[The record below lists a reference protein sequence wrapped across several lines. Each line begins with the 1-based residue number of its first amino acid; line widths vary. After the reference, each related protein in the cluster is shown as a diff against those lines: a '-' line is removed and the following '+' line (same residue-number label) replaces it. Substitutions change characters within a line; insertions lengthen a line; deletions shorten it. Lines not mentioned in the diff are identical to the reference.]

1 MHKIS
6 QPVIKKDHTEKMGGE
21 AKYIA
26 DLKFARMLYA
36 GILRSTKARAVI
48 EGIKIPELE
57 EGYYVIDYKDVT
69 GINLLKVVTSE
80 QPIFAE
86 NRVNFIGEA
95 ILLVAGE
102 EEKRV
107 NEIVDSIEI
116 RYKEENAVL
125 TLEEAEIFTSEYEY
139 KKGNSTE
146 AFGQAARVIEETFR
160 TGYQEQAYIE
170 PQGVIGCFQDN
181 KVTIYGSMQCPYYV
195 KDAVIQTLGFKK
207 EQVQIIQATTGG
219 GFGGKEDY
227 PSLLACQAAVAAVK
241 IKRPIRLI
249 LNRREDMSV
258 TPKRHPAHLVYRAAL
273 DSENHIAGMDVD
285 IKLDGGAY
293 AGLSSVVLQ
302 RSLISATGVYLIP
315 NIKVHGRVMVTNTV
329 PNGAFRGF
337 GAPQSFFAVETFMA
351 HLAKEIGA
359 GPLEL
364 KKKYLVKQGD
374 STATGGKFHYPVILP
389 RMLGKIEEMSGY
401 SSKKESYRNQG
412 TRFKKGIGMA
422 LFLHGCGF
430 TGSAERDYI
439 QSVVKLVKYEDDT
452 LEILASNTDIGQ
464 GLKTTLSKV
473 VAEVLE
479 IPLEQIKYSNPDT
492 DRVPDSG
499 PTVASRS
506 LMIVGKLL
514 ERASGRLKDTWK
526 SGEYQVVEEHYRQP
540 YMIPWNPD
548 TFSGD
553 AYPTYSW
560 GINVVEVEVDTL
572 LATTNLLGVWGVYD
586 VGTVIDETI
595 MRGQMEGGML
605 QGFGYGSMEK
615 MESINGIVRQGSITD
630 YMIPTAKDT
639 IPFETAALDNPYD
652 EGPFGAKGAGELTI
666 LGTAPAYAEAVE
678 QAVGAGIYSI
688 PITPEKLIELI

>member
-1 MHKIS
+1 MHEIS
-6 QPVIKKDHTEKMGGE
+6 HSVTKKDHREKMNGG
-21 AKYIA
+21 AGYIA
-26 DLKFARMLYA
+26 DLKFDGMLYA
-36 GILRSTKARAVI
+36 KILRSEKPCAVI
-48 EGIKIPELE
+48 KEIRIPELE
-57 EGYYVIDYKDVT
+57 EGYYVIDYRDIK
-69 GINLLKVVTSE
+69 GSNLLKVVTSE
-80 QPIFAE
+80 QPVFAE

-102 EEKRV
+102 EESRV
-107 NEIVDSIEI
+107 KEIVRSVEVI
-116 RYKEENAVL
+116 YKEETPVL
-125 TLEEAEIFTSEYEY
+125 TLEESEVFTHEYEY
-139 KKGNSTE
+139 KKGKPEE
-146 AFGQAARVIEETFR
+146 AFRQAVKVMEETFH

-170 PQGVIGCFQDN
+170 PQGVIGCCQDG
-181 KVTIYGSMQCPYYV
+181 KITVYGSMQCPYYV
-195 KDAVIQTLGFKK
+195 KDAVVQTLGVGQD
-207 EQVQIIQATTGG
+207 QVQIIQTTTGG

-249 LNRREDMSV
+249 LDRREDMEV
-258 TPKRHPAHLVYRAAL
+258 TTKRHPARLVYKAAL
-273 DSENHIAGMDVD
+273 DAGNRIIGMDID

-293 AGLSSVVLQ
+293 AGLSGVVLQ

-315 NIKVHGRVMVTNTV
+315 NLKVHGKVMITNTV

-337 GAPQSFFAVETFMA
+337 GAPQSFFAVETFMT
-351 HLAKEIGA
+351 HIAKAIGVT
-359 GPLEL
+359 PLGL

-374 STATGGKFHYPVILP
+374 KTATGGKFHYPVILP
-389 RMLGKIEEMSGY
+389 RMLDKIEEMSHY
-401 SSKKESYRNQG
+401 TSKKELYQNQT
-412 TRFKKGIGMA
+412 TRFRKGIGMA

-439 QSVVKLVKYEDDT
+439 KSVVKLVKYEDDT

-464 GLKTTLSKV
+464 GLKTTFSKV
-473 VAEVLE
+473 VAKVLNV
-479 IPLEQIKYSNPDT
+479 PLSRIQCLNPDT
-492 DRVPDSG
+492 DRVPNSG

-514 ERASGRLKDTWK
+514 ERAAERLKETWK
-526 SGEYQVVEEHYRQP
+526 AGEYQVIEEHYKQP

-572 LATTNLLGVWGVYD
+572 LATANLLGVWGVYD
-586 VGTVIDETI
+586 VGTVIDDTI

-605 QGFGYGSMEK
+605 QGIGYGSMEK
-615 MESINGIVRQGSITD
+615 MESCRGAIRQGSITD
-630 YMIPTAKDT
+630 YIIPTAKDT
-639 IPFETAALDNPYD
+639 IPFETLSMDNPYD

-666 LGTAPAYAEAVE
+666 LGGAPAYAEAVE
-678 QAVGAGIYSI
+678 QAVQNSVYSI
-688 PITPEKLIELI
+688 PMTPEKLIELV